1 MQQSDKRNFF
11 LNQILGRTRRVV
23 IKVGSAVMTTADGL
37 NLEIVREL
45 TDNIVKLIKG
55 GREVVLV
62 SSGAIAAGFRKLGLR
77 AKPRA
82 IPQKQAVAAIGQ
94 STLMQNYEQAF
105 NRHGV
110 QVAQIL
116 LTRNDLANRRRYL
129 NARNTLFTLLNWK
142 VIPIINENDTVV
154 VEEIQFGDNDNLS
167 ALISSVVQADLLII
181 LTDIDGLYDQDPRQ
195 YRDACR
201 VPLVEK
207 IDHKL
212 ERSASRQPGVIGSG
226 GMFSKI
232 QAAKKAASVGIPTII
247 AHGLKPHVIDR
258 IFSGEDEG
266 TLFLPETTKLRSRQ
280 YWLAY
285 TTNPAGDIVVD
296 DGARQVLRYQGK
308 SLLPAGVIE
317 VNGRFSAGAAVRLM
331 DTAGEVIGIGLSNY
345 SSNDLACIKGL
356 KTCNIQKS
364 LGYKGY
370 DEVVHRDNMV
380 IFPDSTPVAID
391 ERRKKIP

>member
-1 MQQSDKRNFF
+1 MQQPDNRN
-11 LNQILGRTRRVV
+11 LLQKQILARTRRVV

-37 NLEIVREL
+37 NLKVIKEL
-45 TDNIVKLIKG
+45 TDNIVKLIEG

-62 SSGAIAAGFRKLGLR
+62 SSGAIAAGFKKIGLS
-77 AKPRA
+77 AKPSS

-110 QVAQIL
+110 KVAQIL

-142 VIPIINENDTVV
+142 VVPIINENDTVV

-167 ALISSVVQADLLII
+167 ALISSVVQADLLVI

-195 YRDACR
+195 HQEARR
-201 VPLVEK
+201 VSLVEK
-207 IDHKL
+207 IDFKL
-212 ERSASRQPGVIGSG
+212 ERAASRQPGLIGSG

-247 AHGLKPHVIDR
+247 AHGLKPKVIEH
-258 IFSGEDEG
+258 IFSGADEG
-266 TLFLPETTKLRSRQ
+266 TLFLAEATKLRSRQ

-308 SLLPAGVIE
+308 SLLPAGIIG
-317 VNGRFSAGAAVRLM
+317 VNGRFSAGSAVRLI
-331 DTAGEVIGIGLSNY
+331 DTTGEVIGIGLSNY
-345 SSNDLACIKGL
+345 SANDLACIKGL
-356 KTCNIQKS
+356 KTCNIQQS

-380 IFPDSTPVAID
+380 IFMESA
-391 ERRKKIP
+391 

>member
-1 MQQSDKRNFF
+1 MQQPSKRSLFQNR
-11 LNQILGRTRRVV
+11 ILARTRRIV
-23 IKVGSAVMTTADGL
+23 IKVGSAVMTTANGL
-37 NLEIVREL
+37 NLEFIQEL
-45 TDNIVKLIKG
+45 TDNIAQLLHN

-62 SSGAIAAGFRKLGLR
+62 SSGAIAAGFKKIGLP
-77 AKPRA
+77 AKPTA

-105 NRHGV
+105 DRHGIK
-110 QVAQIL
+110 VAQLL

-195 YRDACR
+195 HAAACR
-201 VPLVEK
+201 ISLVEK
-207 IDHKL
+207 IDAPL
-212 ERSASRQPGVIGSG
+212 ERVASRQPGVIGSG

-232 QAAKKAASVGIPTII
+232 QAAKKAASVGIPIII
-247 AHGLKPHVIDR
+247 AHGLKAQIIAR
-258 IFSGEDEG
+258 IFAGEEEG
-266 TLFLPETTKLRSRQ
+266 TLFLPHDTRLRSRQ
-280 YWLAY
+280 HWLAY
-285 TTNPAGDIVVD
+285 STNPVGDIVVD
-296 DGARQVLRYQGK
+296 DGARQVLRYQGR
-308 SLLPAGVIE
+308 SLLPAGVIG
-317 VNGRFSAGAAVRLM
+317 VNGRFSAGAAVRLI
-331 DTAGEVIGIGLSNY
+331 DSAGEVIGIGLSNY
-345 SSNDLACIKGL
+345 SANDLACIKGL
-356 KTCNIQKS
+356 KTCNIQQS

-380 IFPDSTPVAID
+380 IFSESP
-391 ERRKKIP
+391 

>member
-1 MQQSDKRNFF
+1 MQQPNKRS
-11 LNQILGRTRRVV
+11 LLQNQIISRTRRLV
-23 IKVGSAVMTTADGL
+23 IKVGSAVMTTANGL
-37 NLEIVREL
+37 NLEVIEEL
-45 TDNIVKLIKG
+45 TDNIAQLIEA

-62 SSGAIAAGFRKLGLR
+62 SSGAIAAGFKKIGLPT
-77 AKPRA
+77 KPSA

-94 STLMQNYEQAF
+94 STLMQNYERAF

-110 QVAQIL
+110 KVAQIL

-181 LTDIDGLYDQDPRQ
+181 LTDIDGLYDRDPRQ
-195 YRDACR
+195 FKDACR
-201 VPLVEK
+201 IPLVEK
-207 IDHKL
+207 IDLKL
-212 ERSASRQPGVIGSG
+212 ERTASREPGVIGSG

-247 AHGLKPHVIDR
+247 APGLQPNIVAR
-258 IFSGEDEG
+258 IFSGEEEG
-266 TLFLPETTKLRSRQ
+266 TLFLSQTTKLRSRQ

-285 TTNPAGDIVVD
+285 STNPAGDIVVD
-296 DGARQVLRYQGK
+296 DGARKVLQHQGK
-308 SLLPAGVIE
+308 SLLPAGVIG
-317 VNGRFSAGAAVRLM
+317 VNGRFSAGAAVRLI
-331 DTAGEVIGIGLSNY
+331 DAAGKIIGIGLSNY
-345 SSNDLACIKGL
+345 SANDLACIKGL
-356 KTCNIQKS
+356 KTCNIQQS

-380 IFPDSTPVAID
+380 IFTESA
-391 ERRKKIP
+391 

>member
-1 MQQSDKRNFF
+1 MQPQSKRS
-11 LNQILGRTRRVV
+11 LLQNQILARTRRVV
-23 IKVGSAVMTTADGL
+23 IKVGSAVMTTANGL
-37 NLEIVREL
+37 NLEFIKEL
-45 TDNIVKLIKG
+45 TDNIAQLLNN

-62 SSGAIAAGFRKLGLR
+62 SSGAIAAGFKKIGLP
-77 AKPRA
+77 AKPTA

-105 NRHGV
+105 DRHGLK
-110 QVAQIL
+110 VAQIL

-129 NARNTLFTLLNWK
+129 NARNTLFTLLNWR
-142 VIPIINENDTVV
+142 VIPIINENDTVA

-195 YRDACR
+195 HEDACR
-201 VPLVEK
+201 ISLVEK
-207 IDHKL
+207 IDARL
-212 ERSASRQPGVIGSG
+212 ERAASRQPGVIGSG

-247 AHGLKPHVIDR
+247 AHGLKPKVIEH
-258 IFSGEDEG
+258 IFAGAEVG
-266 TLFLPETTKLRSRQ
+266 TLFLSHATKLRSRQ

-285 TTNPAGDIVVD
+285 STNPVGDIVVD
-296 DGARQVLRYQGK
+296 DGAREVLRFQGK
-308 SLLPAGVIE
+308 SLLPAGIIS

-345 SSNDLACIKGL
+345 SANDLACIKGL
-356 KTCNIQKS
+356 KTCNIQQS

-380 IFPDSTPVAID
+380 IFMDSP
-391 ERRKKIP
+391 

>member
-1 MQQSDKRNFF
+1 MQQPTKRS
-11 LNQILGRTRRVV
+11 LLQNQILGRSRRVV
-23 IKVGSAVMTTADGL
+23 IKVGSAVMTTVNGL
-37 NLEIVREL
+37 NLEVIKEL
-45 TDNIVKLIKG
+45 TDNIAQLIAG

-62 SSGAIAAGFRKLGLR
+62 SSGAIAAGFKKIGLP
-77 AKPRA
+77 AKPSA

-105 NRHGV
+105 DRHGV
-110 QVAQIL
+110 KVAQIL

-195 YRDACR
+195 YKDANR
-201 VPLVEK
+201 IPLVEK
-207 IDHKL
+207 VDMKL
-212 ERSASRQPGVIGSG
+212 ERAASRQPGVIGSG

-247 AHGLKPHVIDR
+247 AHGLKPNIIER
-258 IFSGEDEG
+258 IFAGEEEG
-266 TLFLPETTKLRSRQ
+266 TLFLSQPTKLRSRQ

-296 DGARQVLRYQGK
+296 DGARQVLQYQGK
-308 SLLPAGVIE
+308 SLLPAGVIG
-317 VNGRFSAGAAVRLM
+317 VHGRFSAGSAVRLI
-331 DTAGEVIGIGLSNY
+331 DASGEVIGIGLSNY
-345 SSNDLACIKGL
+345 SANDLACIKGL
-356 KTCNIQKS
+356 KTCNIQQS

-380 IFPDSTPVAID
+380 IFT
-391 ERRKKIP
+391 E

>member
-1 MQQSDKRNFF
+1 MQPPSKRS
-11 LNQILGRTRRVV
+11 LLQNQILARTRRVV
-23 IKVGSAVMTTADGL
+23 IKVGSAVMTTANGL
-37 NLEIVREL
+37 NLEFIKEL
-45 TDNIVKLIKG
+45 TDNIAQLLKNG
-55 GREVVLV
+55 QEVVLV
-62 SSGAIAAGFRKLGLR
+62 SSGAIAAGFKKIGLP
-77 AKPRA
+77 AKPTA

-105 NRHGV
+105 DRHGIK
-110 QVAQIL
+110 VAQIL

-195 YRDACR
+195 HDDACR
-201 VPLVEK
+201 ISLVEK
-207 IDHKL
+207 IDARL
-212 ERSASRQPGVIGSG
+212 ERAASRQPGVIGSG

-247 AHGLKPHVIDR
+247 AHGLKPKIIER
-258 IFSGEDEG
+258 IFAGAEEG
-266 TLFLPETTKLRSRQ
+266 TLFLSHATKLRSRQ

-308 SLLPAGVIE
+308 SLLPAGIVG
-317 VNGRFSAGAAVRLM
+317 VNGRFSAGAAVRLI

-345 SSNDLACIKGL
+345 SANDLACIKGL
-356 KTCNIQKS
+356 KTCNIQQS

-380 IFPDSTPVAID
+380 IFMDSP
-391 ERRKKIP
+391 

>member
-1 MQQSDKRNFF
+1 MQPPSKRS
-11 LNQILGRTRRVV
+11 LLQNQILARTRRVV
-23 IKVGSAVMTTADGL
+23 IKVGSAVMTTANGL
-37 NLEIVREL
+37 NLDFIKEL
-45 TDNIVKLIKG
+45 TDNIAQLLND

-62 SSGAIAAGFRKLGLR
+62 SSGAIAAGFKKIGLP
-77 AKPRA
+77 AKPTA

-105 NRHGV
+105 DRHGLK
-110 QVAQIL
+110 VAQIL

-195 YRDACR
+195 HDDACR
-201 VPLVEK
+201 ISLVEK
-207 IDHKL
+207 IDSRL
-212 ERSASRQPGVIGSG
+212 ERAASRQPGVIGSG

-247 AHGLKPHVIDR
+247 AHGLKPKIIEG
-258 IFSGEDEG
+258 IFAGAEVG
-266 TLFLPETTKLRSRQ
+266 TLFLSHATKLRSRQ

-285 TTNPAGDIVVD
+285 STNPVGDIVVD
-296 DGARQVLRYQGK
+296 DGAREVLRYQGK
-308 SLLPAGVIE
+308 SLLPAGIVG
-317 VNGRFSAGAAVRLM
+317 VNGRFSAGAAVRLI

-345 SSNDLACIKGL
+345 SANDLACIKGL
-356 KTCNIQKS
+356 KTCNIQQS

-380 IFPDSTPVAID
+380 IFMDSP
-391 ERRKKIP
+391 

>member
-1 MQQSDKRNFF
+1 MQQPTKRS
-11 LNQILGRTRRVV
+11 LLQNQILGKARRIV
-23 IKVGSAVMTTADGL
+23 IKVGSAVMTTVDGL
-37 NLEIVREL
+37 NLEVIKEL
-45 TDNIVKLIKG
+45 TDNIAQLIAG

-62 SSGAIAAGFRKLGLR
+62 SSGAIAAGFKKIGLP
-77 AKPRA
+77 AKPSA

-105 NRHGV
+105 DRHGV
-110 QVAQIL
+110 KVAQIL

-195 YRDACR
+195 YKDANR
-201 VPLVEK
+201 IPLVEK
-207 IDHKL
+207 VDMKL
-212 ERSASRQPGVIGSG
+212 ERAASRQPGVIGSG

-247 AHGLKPHVIDR
+247 AHGLKPNIIER
-258 IFSGEDEG
+258 IFAGEEEG
-266 TLFLPETTKLRSRQ
+266 TLFLSQPTKLRSRQ

-296 DGARQVLRYQGK
+296 DGARQVLQYQGK
-308 SLLPAGVIE
+308 SLLPAGVIS
-317 VNGRFSAGAAVRLM
+317 VNGRFSAGSAVRLI
-331 DTAGEVIGIGLSNY
+331 DASGEVIGIGLSNY
-345 SSNDLACIKGL
+345 SANDLACIKGL
-356 KTCNIQKS
+356 KTCNIQQS

-380 IFPDSTPVAID
+380 IFT
-391 ERRKKIP
+391 E

>member
-1 MQQSDKRNFF
+1 MQQPNKRS
-11 LNQILGRTRRVV
+11 LLQNQIISRTRRLV
-23 IKVGSAVMTTADGL
+23 IKVGSAVMTTANGL
-37 NLEIVREL
+37 NLEVIEEL
-45 TDNIVKLIKG
+45 TDNIAQLIKG

-62 SSGAIAAGFRKLGLR
+62 SSGAIAAGFKKIGLPT
-77 AKPRA
+77 KPSA

-94 STLMQNYEQAF
+94 STLMQNYERAF

-110 QVAQIL
+110 KVAQIL

-181 LTDIDGLYDQDPRQ
+181 LTDIDGLYDRDPRQ
-195 YRDACR
+195 FKDACR
-201 VPLVEK
+201 IPLVEK
-207 IDHKL
+207 IDLKL
-212 ERSASRQPGVIGSG
+212 ERTASREPGVIGSG

-247 AHGLKPHVIDR
+247 APGLQPNIVAR
-258 IFSGEDEG
+258 IFSGEEEG
-266 TLFLPETTKLRSRQ
+266 TLFLSQATKLRSRQ

-285 TTNPAGDIVVD
+285 STNPAGDIVVD
-296 DGARQVLRYQGK
+296 DGARKVLQHQGK
-308 SLLPAGVIE
+308 SLLPAGVIG
-317 VNGRFSAGAAVRLM
+317 VNGRFSAGAAVRLI
-331 DTAGEVIGIGLSNY
+331 DAAGKIIGIGLSNY
-345 SSNDLACIKGL
+345 SANDLACIKGL
-356 KTCNIQKS
+356 KTCNIQQS

-380 IFPDSTPVAID
+380 IFTESA
-391 ERRKKIP
+391 

>member
-1 MQQSDKRNFF
+1 MQQPDKRN
-11 LNQILGRTRRVV
+11 LLQNQILARTRRVV
-23 IKVGSAVMTTADGL
+23 IKVGSAVMTTTDGL
-37 NLEIVREL
+37 NLKVIKEL
-45 TDNIVKLIKG
+45 TDNIAKLIEG

-62 SSGAIAAGFRKLGLR
+62 SSGAIAAGFKKIGLP
-77 AKPRA
+77 AKPSA

-94 STLMQNYEQAF
+94 STLMQNYEHAF

-110 QVAQIL
+110 KVAQIL

-167 ALISSVVQADLLII
+167 ALISSVVQADLLVI

-195 YRDACR
+195 HQEARR
-201 VPLVEK
+201 ISLVEK
-207 IDHKL
+207 IDFKL
-212 ERSASRQPGVIGSG
+212 ERAAGRQPGVIGSG

-247 AHGLKPHVIDR
+247 AHGLKPKVIEL
-258 IFSGEDEG
+258 IFSGADEG
-266 TLFLPETTKLRSRQ
+266 TLFLAETTKLRSRQ

-308 SLLPAGVIE
+308 SLLPAGVIG
-317 VNGRFSAGAAVRLM
+317 VNGRFSAGSAVRLI
-331 DTAGEVIGIGLSNY
+331 DTTGEVIGIGLSNY
-345 SSNDLACIKGL
+345 SANDLACIKGL
-356 KTCNIQKS
+356 KTCNIQQS

-380 IFPDSTPVAID
+380 IFMESA
-391 ERRKKIP
+391 

>member
-1 MQQSDKRNFF
+1 MQQPTKRS
-11 LNQILGRTRRVV
+11 LLQNQILGKARRIV
-23 IKVGSAVMTTADGL
+23 IKVGSAVMTTVDGL
-37 NLEIVREL
+37 NLEVIKEL
-45 TDNIVKLIKG
+45 TDNIAQLIAG

-62 SSGAIAAGFRKLGLR
+62 SSGAIAAGFKKIGLP
-77 AKPRA
+77 AKPSA

-105 NRHGV
+105 DRHGV
-110 QVAQIL
+110 KVAQIL

-195 YRDACR
+195 YKDADR
-201 VPLVEK
+201 IPLVEK
-207 IDHKL
+207 VDMKL
-212 ERSASRQPGVIGSG
+212 ERAASRQPGVIGSG

-247 AHGLKPHVIDR
+247 AHGLKPNIVER
-258 IFSGEDEG
+258 IFAGEEEG
-266 TLFLPETTKLRSRQ
+266 TLFLSQPTKLRSRQ

-296 DGARQVLRYQGK
+296 DGARQVLQYQGK
-308 SLLPAGVIE
+308 SLLPAGVIG
-317 VNGRFSAGAAVRLM
+317 VNGRFSAGSAVRLI
-331 DTAGEVIGIGLSNY
+331 DASGEVIGIGLSNY
-345 SSNDLACIKGL
+345 SANDLACIKGL
-356 KTCNIQKS
+356 KTCNIQQS

-380 IFPDSTPVAID
+380 IFT
-391 ERRKKIP
+391 E

>member
-1 MQQSDKRNFF
+1 MQQPNKRS
-11 LNQILGRTRRVV
+11 LLQNQIISRTRRVV
-23 IKVGSAVMTTADGL
+23 IKVGSAIMTTANGL
-37 NLEIVREL
+37 NLEVIEEL
-45 TDNIVKLIKG
+45 TDNIAQLVEG

-62 SSGAIAAGFRKLGLR
+62 SSGAIAAGFKKIGLP
-77 AKPRA
+77 AKPSG

-110 QVAQIL
+110 KVAQIL

-181 LTDIDGLYDQDPRQ
+181 LTDIDGLYDRDPRQ
-195 YRDACR
+195 YKDACR
-201 VPLVEK
+201 IPLVEK
-207 IDHKL
+207 IDLKL
-212 ERSASRQPGVIGSG
+212 ERSASREPGVIGSG

-247 AHGLKPHVIDR
+247 APGLQPNIVAR
-258 IFSGEDEG
+258 IFSGEEEG
-266 TLFLPETTKLRSRQ
+266 TLFLAQSTKLRSRQ

-285 TTNPAGDIVVD
+285 TTNPTGDIVVD
-296 DGARQVLRYQGK
+296 DGARKVLQHQGK
-308 SLLPAGVIE
+308 SLLPAGVIG
-317 VNGRFSAGAAVRLM
+317 VNGRFSAGAAVRLI
-331 DTAGEVIGIGLSNY
+331 DAAGEIIGIGLSNY
-345 SSNDLACIKGL
+345 SANDLACIKGL
-356 KTCNIQKS
+356 KTCNIQQS

-380 IFPDSTPVAID
+380 IFTESA
-391 ERRKKIP
+391 

>member
-1 MQQSDKRNFF
+1 MQPPSKRS
-11 LNQILGRTRRVV
+11 LLQNQILARTRRVV
-23 IKVGSAVMTTADGL
+23 IKVGSAVMTTTNGL
-37 NLEIVREL
+37 NLEFIKEL
-45 TDNIVKLIKG
+45 TDNIAQLLNN

-62 SSGAIAAGFRKLGLR
+62 SSGAIAAGFKKIGLP
-77 AKPRA
+77 AKPTA

-105 NRHGV
+105 DRHGIK
-110 QVAQIL
+110 VAQIL

-195 YRDACR
+195 HDDACLIS
-201 VPLVEK
+201 LVEK
-207 IDHKL
+207 IDTRL
-212 ERSASRQPGVIGSG
+212 ERAASRQPGVIGSG

-247 AHGLKPHVIDR
+247 AHGLKPKIIER
-258 IFSGEDEG
+258 IFAGAEEG
-266 TLFLPETTKLRSRQ
+266 TLILSHATKLRSRQ

-308 SLLPAGVIE
+308 SLLPAGIVG
-317 VNGRFSAGAAVRLM
+317 VNGRFSAGAAVRLI

-345 SSNDLACIKGL
+345 SANDLACIKGL
-356 KTCNIQKS
+356 KTCNIQQS

-380 IFPDSTPVAID
+380 IFMDST
-391 ERRKKIP
+391 

>member
-1 MQQSDKRNFF
+1 
-11 LNQILGRTRRVV
+11 
-23 IKVGSAVMTTADGL
+23 MTTADGL
-37 NLEIVREL
+37 NLEFIKEL
-45 TDNIVKLIKG
+45 TENIVKLLLKG
-55 GREVVLV
+55 QEVVLV
-62 SSGAIAAGFRKLGLR
+62 SSGAIAAGFKKIGLS
-77 AKPRA
+77 AKPTA

-105 NRHGV
+105 NQHGV
-110 QVAQIL
+110 KVAQIL

-195 YRDACR
+195 HDDACR
-201 VPLVEK
+201 ISLVEK
-207 IDHKL
+207 IDARL
-212 ERSASRQPGVIGSG
+212 ERAASRQAGVIGSG
-226 GMFSKI
+226 GMFSKL

-247 AHGLKPHVIDR
+247 AHGLKPKIIER
-258 IFSGEDEG
+258 IFAGEEEG
-266 TLFLPETTKLRSRQ
+266 TLFLAYTTKLRSRQ

-285 TTNPAGDIVVD
+285 STNPAGDIVVD

-308 SLLPAGVIE
+308 SLLPAGIVK
-317 VNGRFSAGAAVRLM
+317 VNGRFSAGAAVRLI
-331 DTAGEVIGIGLSNY
+331 DTSGVVIGIGLSNY
-345 SSNDLACIKGL
+345 SANDLACIKGL

-380 IFPDSTPVAID
+380 IFTDSP
-391 ERRKKIP
+391 

>member
-1 MQQSDKRNFF
+1 MQPPSKRS
-11 LNQILGRTRRVV
+11 LLQNQILARTRRVV
-23 IKVGSAVMTTADGL
+23 IKVGSAVMTTANGL
-37 NLEIVREL
+37 NLEFIKEL
-45 TDNIVKLIKG
+45 TDNIAQLLNN

-62 SSGAIAAGFRKLGLR
+62 SSGAIAAGFKKIGLP
-77 AKPRA
+77 AKPTA

-105 NRHGV
+105 DRHGLK
-110 QVAQIL
+110 VAQIL

-195 YRDACR
+195 HDDACR
-201 VPLVEK
+201 ISLVEK
-207 IDHKL
+207 IDARL
-212 ERSASRQPGVIGSG
+212 ERAASRQPGVIGSG

-247 AHGLKPHVIDR
+247 AHGLKPKVIQG
-258 IFSGEDEG
+258 IFAGAEVG
-266 TLFLPETTKLRSRQ
+266 TLFLSHATKLRSRQ

-285 TTNPAGDIVVD
+285 STNPVGDIVVD
-296 DGARQVLRYQGK
+296 DGARQALRYQGK
-308 SLLPAGVIE
+308 SLLPAGIVG
-317 VNGRFSAGAAVRLM
+317 VNGRFSAGAAVRLI

-345 SSNDLACIKGL
+345 SANDLACIKGL
-356 KTCNIQKS
+356 KTCNIQQS

-380 IFPDSTPVAID
+380 IFMDSP
-391 ERRKKIP
+391 

>member
-1 MQQSDKRNFF
+1 MQQPTKRS
-11 LNQILGRTRRVV
+11 LLQNQIISRTRRLV
-23 IKVGSAVMTTADGL
+23 IKVGSAVMTTANGL
-37 NLEIVREL
+37 NLEVIEEL
-45 TDNIVKLIKG
+45 ADNIAQLVKG

-62 SSGAIAAGFRKLGLR
+62 SSGAIAAGFKKIGLP
-77 AKPRA
+77 AKPSA

-94 STLMQNYEQAF
+94 STLMQNYEHAF

-110 QVAQIL
+110 KVAQIL

-181 LTDIDGLYDQDPRQ
+181 LTDIDGLYDRDPRQ
-195 YRDACR
+195 YKDACR
-201 VPLVEK
+201 IPLVEK
-207 IDHKL
+207 IDLKL
-212 ERSASRQPGVIGSG
+212 ERAASREPGVIGSG

-247 AHGLKPHVIDR
+247 APGLQPNIVGR
-258 IFSGEDEG
+258 IFSGEEEG
-266 TLFLPETTKLRSRQ
+266 TLFLSQVTKLRSRQ

-296 DGARQVLRYQGK
+296 DGARKVLRHQGK
-308 SLLPAGVIE
+308 SLLPAGVIG
-317 VNGRFSAGAAVRLM
+317 VNGRFSAGAAVRLI
-331 DTAGEVIGIGLSNY
+331 DAAGEIIGIGLSNY
-345 SSNDLACIKGL
+345 SANDLACIKGL
-356 KTCNIQKS
+356 KTCNIQQS

-380 IFPDSTPVAID
+380 IFTEPA
-391 ERRKKIP
+391 

>member
-1 MQQSDKRNFF
+1 MDQPDKKD
-11 LNQILGRTRRVV
+11 LVLTQILGRSRRVV
-23 IKVGSAVMTTADGL
+23 IKVGSAVMTTANGL
-37 NLEIVREL
+37 NLEVVKEL
-45 TDNIVKLIKG
+45 TDNIVSLIEG

-62 SSGAIAAGFRKLGLR
+62 SSGAIAAGFKKLGLPS
-77 AKPRA
+77 KPTA

-94 STLMQNYEQAF
+94 STLMQHYEQAF
-105 NRHGV
+105 DRHGV
-110 QVAQIL
+110 KVAQIL

-142 VIPIINENDTVV
+142 VVPIINENDTVV

-167 ALISSVVQADLLII
+167 ALLSSVVQADLLVI

-195 YRDACR
+195 HPEARR
-201 VPLVEK
+201 IPLVEK
-207 IDHKL
+207 IDLKL

-247 AHGLKPHVIDR
+247 AHGLKPGVIAC
-258 IFSGEDEG
+258 IFAGEDEG
-266 TLFLPETTKLRSRQ
+266 TLFLSETAKLRSRQ

-285 TTNPAGDIVVD
+285 TTNPVGDIVVD

-308 SLLPAGVIE
+308 SLLPAGVIG
-317 VNGRFSAGAAVRLM
+317 VKGRFSAGAAVRLI

-345 SSNDLACIKGL
+345 SANDLACIKGL
-356 KTCNIQKS
+356 KTCNIQQS

-380 IFPDSTPVAID
+380 IFSEAV
-391 ERRKKIP
+391 

>member
-1 MQQSDKRNFF
+1 MQPTDRSRQQQHIMARA
-11 LNQILGRTRRVV
+11 RRVV
-23 IKVGSAVMTTADGL
+23 IKVGSAIMTTANGL
-37 NLEIVREL
+37 NLGFIKEL
-45 TDNIVKLIKG
+45 TDNLAALARS

-62 SSGAIAAGFRKLGLR
+62 SSGAIAAGFKKIGLP

-94 STLMQNYEQAF
+94 STMMQQYEQAF
-105 NRHGV
+105 DRHGLK
-110 QVAQIL
+110 VAQIL

-142 VIPIINENDTVV
+142 IIPIINENDTVV

-167 ALISSVVQADLLII
+167 ALISSLVQADLLII

-195 YRDACR
+195 HPEARLI
-201 VPLVEK
+201 PLVEH
-207 IDHKL
+207 IDVRL
-212 ERSASRQPGVIGSG
+212 ERAASRQPGVIGSG

-247 AHGLKPHVIDR
+247 AHGLKPNI
-258 IFSGEDEG
+258 IEQLFAGAEDG
-266 TLFLPETTKLRSRQ
+266 TLFLSNVTKLRSRQ

-296 DGARQVLRYQGK
+296 DGARQVLRYKGK
-308 SLLPAGVIE
+308 SLLPAGIVGI
-317 VNGRFSAGAAVRLM
+317 NGRFSAGAAVRLV
-331 DTAGEVIGIGLSNY
+331 DTAGEIIGIGLSNY
-345 SSNDLACIKGL
+345 SSQDLACIKGL
-356 KTCNIQKS
+356 KTCNIQDS

-380 IFPDSTPVAID
+380 IFSESRTLTQG
-391 ERRKKIP
+391 EG